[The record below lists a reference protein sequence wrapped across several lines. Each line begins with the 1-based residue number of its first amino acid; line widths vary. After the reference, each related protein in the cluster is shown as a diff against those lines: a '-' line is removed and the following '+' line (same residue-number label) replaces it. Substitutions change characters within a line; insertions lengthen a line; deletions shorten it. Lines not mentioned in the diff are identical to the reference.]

1 MSIERLSNHWSWG
14 LVSGVAL
21 LLVLFGPM
29 FANDLLNSQA
39 MGTTIGAALRETGI
53 KFGAPYLFF
62 SCAAGVVFAVNLV
75 WDYCH
80 RHNTNA

>member
-1 MSIERLSNHWSWG
+1 MNIERLSNHWSWG

-39 MGTTIGAALRETGI
+39 IGTTIGTAMQETGI
-53 KFGAPYLFF
+53 KFGLSYLLF
-62 SCAAGVVFAVNLV
+62 SCAAGVVFAVMLV
-75 WDYCH
+75 SDYRH
-80 RHNTNA
+80 RQDTKG